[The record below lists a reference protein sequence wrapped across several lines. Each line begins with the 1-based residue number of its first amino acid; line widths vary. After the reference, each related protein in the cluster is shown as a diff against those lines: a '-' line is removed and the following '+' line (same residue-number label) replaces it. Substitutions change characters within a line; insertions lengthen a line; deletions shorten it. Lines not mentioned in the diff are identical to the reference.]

1 MTAYRATISK
11 EELATMPVDA
21 FRGTIRV
28 IDSVQQVDEAVAEI
42 RRQTVL
48 GFDTETRPSFSRGHV
63 NKVALL
69 QLSDENT
76 AWLFRIQRT
85 GLPVSLA
92 AVLADPDVIKVGNA
106 VGQDIA
112 TLCRVRPFA
121 ASSFVDLQQFTK
133 QYGIQD
139 NSLSKLSAIVL
150 GFRLSKAQQLS
161 NWENETLLPAQR
173 LYAAT
178 DAWAS
183 LRIYQTLLAGD
194 GRRIQPDAPEKEN
207 L

>member
-1 MTAYRATISK
+1 MTTYKATISK

-21 FRGTIRV
+21 FHGTIRV
-28 IDSVQQVDEAVAEI
+28 IDTMQQVESAVAEI

-48 GFDTETRPSFSRGHV
+48 GFDTETRPSFSKGHV

-76 AWLFRIQRT
+76 AWLFRIQRV
-85 GLPVSLA
+85 GLPPSLA
-92 AVLADPDVIKVGNA
+92 EILADPAVIKVGNA

-161 NWENETLLPAQR
+161 NWESEPLQLAQR

-183 LRIYQTLLAGD
+183 LRIYQTLLADDAGQ
-194 GRRIQPDAPEKEN
+194 IQPDAPEKQN
-207 L
+207 V

>member
-1 MTAYRATISK
+1 MTAYRETISK
-11 EELATMPVDA
+11 EELAAMPVDA
-21 FRGTIRV
+21 FHGTIRV
-28 IDSVQQVDEAVAEI
+28 IDSVQQVDGAVEEI

-48 GFDTETRPSFSRGHV
+48 GFDTETRPSFSKGRV

-76 AWLFRIQRT
+76 AWLFRIQRV
-85 GLPVSLA
+85 GLPPSLA
-92 AVLADPDVIKVGNA
+92 DILADPAIIKVGNA

-161 NWENETLLPAQR
+161 NWESETLQPAQR

-183 LRIYQTLLAGD
+183 LRIYQMLLAGD
-194 GRRIQPDAPEKEN
+194 AGRIHPDAPEKSN
-207 L
+207 V

>member
-1 MTAYRATISK
+1 MTAYRETISK
-11 EELATMPVDA
+11 EELAAMPVDA
-21 FRGTIRV
+21 FHGTIRV
-28 IDSVQQVDEAVAEI
+28 IDSVQQVDGAVEEI

-48 GFDTETRPSFSRGHV
+48 GFDTETRPSFSKGHV

-69 QLSDENT
+69 QLSDGNT
-76 AWLFRIQRT
+76 AWLFRIQRV
-85 GLPVSLA
+85 GLPQSLA
-92 AVLADPDVIKVGNA
+92 DILADPAIIKVGNA

-161 NWENETLLPAQR
+161 NWESETLQPAQR

-183 LRIYQTLLAGD
+183 LRIYQTLLAD
-194 GRRIQPDAPEKEN
+194 DAGRIHSDAPLKSN
-207 L
+207 V